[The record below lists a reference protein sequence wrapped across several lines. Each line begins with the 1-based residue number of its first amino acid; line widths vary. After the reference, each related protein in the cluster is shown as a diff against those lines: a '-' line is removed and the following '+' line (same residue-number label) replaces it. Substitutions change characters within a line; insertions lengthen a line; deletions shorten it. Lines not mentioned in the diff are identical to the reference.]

1 MKNLGSQTEI
11 NLTNRM
17 QGKEGR
23 ISDFDNTIEEVY
35 TPVKENVK
43 SKKIPNTERTSRKSG
58 TPLEDQF

>member
-43 SKKIPNTERTSRKSG
+43 SKKIPNTEHQG
-58 TPLEDQF
+58 NLGHH